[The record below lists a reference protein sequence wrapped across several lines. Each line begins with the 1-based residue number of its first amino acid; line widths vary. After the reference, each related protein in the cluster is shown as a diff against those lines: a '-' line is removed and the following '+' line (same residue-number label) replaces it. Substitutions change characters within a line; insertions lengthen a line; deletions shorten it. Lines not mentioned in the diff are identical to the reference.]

1 VHLPGEIPLTPFDKG
16 GLRLKSEFGP
26 FLKLLPAPMV
36 STLPSPRKPKS
47 IGSAVLHNVTW
58 AQLEKLDADLEGTG
72 ARLTYL
78 DGALEIMAPLSDEHE
93 EPCNTLGQILEAY
106 MRRKQVRFYGR
117 GSTTIG
123 MKELG
128 ARKEPDE
135 SYCLGERKSI
145 PDLAI
150 EVTVSS
156 GGVEDLEIYRR
167 IGVQEVWFWEDG
179 TIEIYALRS
188 EKYELIRQSEL
199 LPELDIRSLEYHSRM
214 ADQFDAVNAFLE
226 SF

>member
-1 VHLPGEIPLTPFDKG
+1 MADWLERDRFEPLSQTALFQGVSWAELEALDK
-16 GLRLKSEFGP
+16 
-26 FLKLLPAPMV
+26 KLA
-36 STLPSPRKPKS
+36 
-47 IGSAVLHNVTW
+47 
-58 AQLEKLDADLEGTG
+58 GTR
-72 ARLTYL
+72 ARVTYL
-78 DGALEIMAPLSDEHE
+78 NGTLELVTVLPPVIGEQQKTLALL
-93 EPCNTLGQILEAY
+93 LQAY
-106 MRRKQVRFYGR
+106 LRRKGIRFYGK

-145 PDLAI
+145 LDLAL

-156 GGVEDLEIYRR
+156 GGVEVLEIYRR

-179 TIEIYALRS
+179 IIEIYALCS
-188 EKYELIRQSEL
+188 ERYELIRQSEL

-214 ADQFDAVNAFLE
+214 ADQYDAVDAFLE
-226 SF
+226 SL